1 MKTTLLTLC
10 FLFVGMT
17 SINAQDRTTVRAN
30 SIDISDNL
38 DLRAVAHIFGEA
50 SNLEDFERRL
60 NDPSNPISNL
70 DLNNDNQ
77 VDYLRVIEVV
87 ENGTH
92 LIIIQSVIGRDM
104 FQDVATLEVE
114 RDRDNNV
121 QVQVVGDVYMY
132 GSNYIYEPIYIH
144 RPIIF
149 NTFWVRTYR
158 PYYSPWA
165 WGYYPTYYYAWNP
178 WPIFR
183 YRNHVNVYVNVNN
196 TCHYVNHRRST
207 RAIAMYS
214 NRRSNAYEM
223 QHPTRS
229 FSTRNRGVNNR
240 HELTQTRTTRSQGNS
255 SSTSVRSTRNNQ
267 LSETSYTGTRNNGV
281 RSNASQNTPRIR
293 ENSSIRSEE
302 MAINTPRNTM
312 NTTRN
317 NTRNSELSLSNSASI
332 ENSTPRV
339 RNNSSS
345 SNSVNSTPRNTPRSS
360 SFNSGSASNV
370 PKVQS
375 STPRS
380 SSSQMSTPRSTPA
393 PRVQSTPRSSSS
405 QMSAPRSTPAP
416 KVQSTPRSSSSQMS
430 APRSSGSSR
439 AESSGKSNRSSAR
452 RG

>member
-10 FLFVGMT
+10 VLFVGMT

-92 LIIIQSVIGRDM
+92 LIIVQSVLGRDM
-104 FQDVATLEVE
+104 FQDVATVEVE
-114 RDRDNNV
+114 RDRNNNV

-149 NTFWVRTYR
+149 NTFWVHSYR
-158 PYYSPWA
+158 PYYSSWY

-183 YRNHVNVYVNVNN
+183 YRNHVNVFVNVNN

-207 RAIAMYS
+207 RAIALHQT
-214 NRRSNAYEM
+214 RRSNYYET

-229 FSTRNRGVNNR
+229 FSTRNNGVNNR
-240 HELTQTRTTRSQGNS
+240 YELTQTRATRGQGNNSYS
-255 SSTSVRSTRNNQ
+255 SVGSTRNNH

-281 RSNASQNTPRIR
+281 RSNATQNTPRTR
-293 ENSSIRSEE
+293 ANASTRSEE
-302 MAINTPRNTM
+302 MAINNTPRN
-312 NTTRN
+312 NPRS
-317 NTRNSELSLSNSASI
+317 SEFVNSNSASV
-332 ENSTPRV
+332 ENPTPRV

-345 SNSVNSTPRNTPRSS
+345 QSSINSTPRSS
-360 SFNSGSASNV
+360 STPSSV
-370 PKVQS
+370 PKVQ

-380 SSSQMSTPRSTPA
+380 SSSQMSTPRSTS
-393 PRVQSTPRSSSS
+393 V
-405 QMSAPRSTPAP
+405 P

-430 APRSSGSSR
+430 TPRSNPAPKVQSAPRSSSSQMSAPTRSSSR
-439 AESSGKSNRSSAR
+439 SESSGTRGSSNSGR

>member
-10 FLFVGMT
+10 LLFVGMT
-17 SINAQDRTTVRAN
+17 SIQAQDRTTVRAN

-50 SNLEDFERRL
+50 ADLEDFERRL

-92 LIIIQSVIGRDM
+92 LIIVQSVLGRDM
-104 FQDVATLEVE
+104 FQDVATVEVE
-114 RDRDNNV
+114 RDRNNNV

-158 PYYSPWA
+158 PYFSPWF
-165 WGYYPTYYYAWNP
+165 WGYYPNYFYTWNP

-183 YRNHVNVYVNVNN
+183 YRNHVNVFVNVNN

-207 RAIAMYS
+207 RAIAMHQ
-214 NRRSNAYEM
+214 NRRTNAYEI
-223 QHPTRS
+223 QHPNRS
-229 FSTRNRGVNNR
+229 FSTRNNGINNR
-240 HELTQTRTTRSQGNS
+240 YELTQTRANRNEGIIGN
-255 SSTSVRSTRNNQ
+255 TSIRSTRNNQ
-267 LSETSYTGTRNNGV
+267 LSETSYTETRNNGI
-281 RSNASQNTPRIR
+281 RSNATQSTPRTR
-293 ENSSIRSEE
+293 VNGSTRSEV
-302 MAINTPRNTM
+302 MAINTPRNS
-312 NTTRN
+312 TRSFEFGN
-317 NTRNSELSLSNSASI
+317 NSSATI
-332 ENSTPRV
+332 ENSAPRV

-345 SNSVNSTPRNTPRSS
+345 QSSINNTPRSS
-360 SFNSGSASNV
+360 SSSSNI
-370 PKVQS
+370 PKVK

-380 SSSQMSTPRSTPA
+380 SSSDISTPRSISTPRVKSTPRSTSSDI
-393 PRVQSTPRSSSS
+393 STPRST
-405 QMSAPRSTPAP
+405 STPRV
-416 KVQSTPRSSSSQMS
+416 KSTPRSTSSQMNT
-430 APRSSGSSR
+430 PKSSSRTESSR
-439 AESSGKSNRSSAR
+439 ARSFTNSSR
-452 RG
+452 RD

>member
-1 MKTTLLTLC
+1 
-10 FLFVGMT
+10 MT

-92 LIIIQSVIGRDM
+92 LIIVQSVLGRDL
-104 FQDVATLEVE
+104 FQDVATVEVE
-114 RDRDNNV
+114 RDRNNNV

-132 GSNYIYEPIYIH
+132 GSNYIYEPVYIH

-149 NTFWVRTYR
+149 NTFWVHTYR
-158 PYYSPWA
+158 PYYSSWY

-183 YRNHVNVYVNVNN
+183 YRNHVNVFVNVNN

-207 RAIAMYS
+207 RAIAMHQT
-214 NRRSNAYEM
+214 RRANSYEV

-229 FSTRNRGVNNR
+229 FSNRNNGVNNR
-240 HELTQTRTTRSQGNS
+240 YELTQTRPNRDQRNNVS
-255 SSTSVRSTRNNQ
+255 SSVGSTRNNQ
-267 LSETSYTGTRNNGV
+267 LSETSYTGTRNNSV
-281 RSNASQNTPRIR
+281 RSNETQNTPRTR
-293 ENSSIRSEE
+293 ANGSTRSDE
-302 MAINTPRNTM
+302 MAINTPR
-312 NTTRN
+312 
-317 NTRNSELSLSNSASI
+317 
-332 ENSTPRV
+332 
-339 RNNSSS
+339 SSS
-345 SNSVNSTPRNTPRSS
+345 SIMNPRNNNSNVVTPRSS
-360 SFNSGSASNV
+360 SQMNTPRSNSV
-370 PKVQS
+370 PKVE

-380 SSSQMSTPRSTPA
+380 SSQMSTPRSNSMPKVESTPRSSSQMNTPRSNSVPKVESTPRASSQMNTPRSNSIPKVESTPRASSQMSTPRSTPA
-393 PRVQSTPRSSSS
+393 PKVQSAPRSSSN
-405 QMSAPRSTPAP
+405 
-416 KVQSTPRSSSSQMS
+416 SQMS
-430 APRSSGSSR
+430 APRSSSRVESTGSRGAASSSR
-439 AESSGKSNRSSAR
+439 

>member
-10 FLFVGMT
+10 ILFVGMT
-17 SINAQDRTTVRAN
+17 TINAQDRTTVRAN

-92 LIIIQSVIGRDM
+92 LIIVQSVLARDM
-104 FQDVATLEVE
+104 FQDVATVEVE
-114 RDRDNNV
+114 RDRNNNV

-158 PYYSPWA
+158 PYCSPWA

-183 YRNHVNVYVNVNN
+183 YRNHVNIYVNVNN

-207 RAIAMYS
+207 RAIAMHQT
-214 NRRSNAYEM
+214 RRANSYEV

-229 FSTRNRGVNNR
+229 FSTRNKGVNNR
-240 HELTQTRTTRSQGNS
+240 HELTQTRAIRGQGDRSNS
-255 SSTSVRSTRNNQ
+255 SVGSIRNNQ
-267 LSETSYTGTRNNGV
+267 LSENSYTGTRSNGV
-281 RSNASQNTPRIR
+281 RSNASQNTPRTKT
-293 ENSSIRSEE
+293 NGLTRSED
-302 MAINTPRNTM
+302 MAINTPRNTVRM
-312 NTTRN
+312 PKS
-317 NTRNSELSLSNSASI
+317 NTRSSEFSMNNSVSI
-332 ENSTPRV
+332 ENPTPRV
-339 RNNSSS
+339 RNNSFSES
-345 SNSVNSTPRNTPRSS
+345 SVNSTPRNTPRSS
-360 SFNSGSASNV
+360 SYNSESASSF
-370 PKVQS
+370 PKVQ

-380 SSSQMSTPRSTPA
+380 SSSQLSTPRSISSPKA
-393 PRVQSTPRSSSS
+393 QSTPRSSSS
-405 QMSAPRSTPAP
+405 QMSAPRNNSAP
-416 KVQSTPRSSSSQMS
+416 KVQSAPRSSSNRQMS
-430 APRSSGSSR
+430 APRSSSR
-439 AESSGKSNRSSAR
+439 SESSGTRGSSNSSR

>member
-10 FLFVGMT
+10 ILFVGMT

-92 LIIIQSVIGRDM
+92 LIIVQSVLGRDM
-104 FQDVATLEVE
+104 FQDVATVEVE
-114 RDRDNNV
+114 RDRNNNV

-149 NTFWVRTYR
+149 NTFWVHSYR
-158 PYYSPWA
+158 PYYSSWY

-183 YRNHVNVYVNVNN
+183 YRNHVNVFVNVNN

-207 RAIAMYS
+207 RAIAMHQT
-214 NRRSNAYEM
+214 RRSNYYET

-229 FSTRNRGVNNR
+229 FSNRNNGVNNR
-240 HELTQTRTTRSQGNS
+240 YELAQARSTRNQGNS
-255 SSTSVRSTRNNQ
+255 VGSTRNNQ

-281 RSNASQNTPRIR
+281 RANANQGSTRVQN
-293 ENSSIRSEE
+293 NSSTRSND
-302 MAINTPRNTM
+302 MAINTPRNSVSTP
-312 NTTRN
+312 RN
-317 NTRNSELSLSNSASI
+317 NTKSSEIRNSNSVSI
-332 ENSTPRV
+332 ENPTPRV

-345 SNSVNSTPRNTPRSS
+345 QSSISNTPRNSYSS
-360 SFNSGSASNV
+360 SNV
-370 PKVQS
+370 PK
-375 STPRS
+375 
-380 SSSQMSTPRSTPA
+380 
-393 PRVQSTPRSSSS
+393 VQSTPRSSSS
-405 QMSAPRSTPAP
+405 QISMPRSTSMP

-430 APRSSGSSR
+430 SPRSNSAPKVQSAPRSSSSQMSAPTRSSSRSVSSGTRGSS
-439 AESSGKSNRSSAR
+439 NSAR